1 MWSLV
6 WPGNFKV
13 KVFSCEPSNFINQ
26 TELGLQWACL
36 VLCWRGPNNMRQASQ
51 SLSMEKWNF
60 SSFPAELAEGKI
72 MNPTVQVS
80 AAYSQPNI
88 PWCMQWAWLTHVQP
102 TNQSFTASTES
113 WLASFR
119 LPITLNVC
127 VLHTDLSA
135 STWTMS
141 RTSSGLLCRMKMH
154 SCFFIALCAWRWAT
168 WGRIG
173 YLDGDILAHTRE
185 PGWRDA
191 IALWLVSCIY
201 PACMRRDVVWLPV
214 WTNVACDKNDK

>member
-80 AAYSQPNI
+80 AA
-88 PWCMQWAWLTHVQP
+88 VQP
-102 TNQSFTASTES
+102 TKHTMMHAVSLADSCAANQSIFHCIHRV
-113 WLASFR
+113 LASFMQATNHTQCVCTAHWSICLDLNYITNIFR
-119 LPITLNVC
+119 LVMPHENALML
-127 VLHTDLSA
+127 LHSPL
-135 STWTMS
+135 
-141 RTSSGLLCRMKMH
+141 R
-154 SCFFIALCAWRWAT
+154 
-168 WGRIG
+168 
-173 YLDGDILAHTRE
+173 LAVSHLRPDWL
-185 PGWRDA
+185 PGWG
-191 IALWLVSCIY
+191 Y
-201 PACMRRDVVWLPV
+201 PG
-214 WTNVACDKNDK
+214 TY